1 MSLTFEQKAAAIE
14 AWFAAMNARSIQQ
27 LCAMSDEAI
36 EIMSM
41 KPLLEPLL
49 GTAFHGHAGLR
60 TLMQWTFEH
69 YPRIYVADIS
79 VRNTPVWTTVQSRWI
94 YDVELA
100 PQDSRLVWSLFEI
113 EQTGIRR
120 IRAYATEVEAHTAA
134 RRNSVLTPRE
144 REVFTLLARG
154 LTATQIAEELSL
166 SPLTVRTHIQNG
178 KDRLRAKTRMEALS
192 IAIKRGEI
200 SA

>member
-1 MSLTFEQKAAAIE
+1 MGLTFEQKAAAIE
-14 AWFAAMNARSIQQ
+14 AWFAAMNARSVQQ
-27 LCAMSDEAI
+27 LCALSDEAI
-36 EIMSM
+36 EIAPM
-41 KPLLEPLL
+41 KPLLEPLS

-69 YPRIYVADIS
+69 YPRIYVDDVI
-79 VRNTPVWTTVQSRWI
+79 VRDTPIWTTVESKWI

-100 PQDSRLVWSLFEI
+100 PRGGRQVWSLFEV

-120 IRAYATEVEAHTAA
+120 IRAYATAAEAHGAA